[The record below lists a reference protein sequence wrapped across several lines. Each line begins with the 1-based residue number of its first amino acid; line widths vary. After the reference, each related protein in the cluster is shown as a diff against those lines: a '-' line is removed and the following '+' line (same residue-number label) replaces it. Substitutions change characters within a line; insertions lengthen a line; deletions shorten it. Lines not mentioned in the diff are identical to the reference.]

1 MKKRRKYAILEKI
14 YRKKNFCAKGGR
26 SMKKVL
32 FVDCCIRREASRSK
46 ELAEYFIQKLEE
58 TGAYEIER
66 LCLMD
71 ENLSY
76 FSDGFFFQREA
87 LLAEG
92 KFDHPRFRYAHRFA
106 AADKIVIAAPF
117 WDLSFPA
124 LLKVYIENLCVD
136 GITFR
141 TDETGLHGLCKAD
154 HMVFLTARGGI
165 YTDSPME
172 QGARYL
178 EQMAKFFGIAKFD
191 CVAAEGLDI
200 GAWPVV
206 ELMEQAK
213 EKAAEVAKAF

>member
-1 MKKRRKYAILEKI
+1 
-14 YRKKNFCAKGGR
+14 
-26 SMKKVL
+26 MKKVL
-32 FVDCCIRREASRSK
+32 YIDCCIRRENSRSK
-46 ELAEYFIQKLEE
+46 KLAEFFIDQLEK
-58 TGAYEIER
+58 TGEYDVER

-71 ENLSY
+71 EGLSY
-76 FSDGFFFQREA
+76 FSDGFFLQREA
-87 LLAEG
+87 LLEKGCFA
-92 KFDHPRFRYAHRFA
+92 HPRFRYAHQFA

-141 TDETGLHGLCKAD
+141 TDATGLHGLCKAD

-172 QGARYL
+172 QGSRYL
-178 EQMAKFFGIAKFD
+178 EQMADFFGIERYD

-200 GAWPVV
+200 GAWPIE

-213 EKAAEVAKAF
+213 KKAAEVVKTF

>member
-1 MKKRRKYAILEKI
+1 
-14 YRKKNFCAKGGR
+14 
-26 SMKKVL
+26 MKKVL

-76 FSDGFFFQREA
+76 FSDGFFLQREA

-92 KFDHPRFRYAHRFA
+92 KFDHPRFRYAHQFA

-136 GITFR
+136 GITFHS
-141 TDETGLHGLCKAD
+141 DETGLHGLCKAD

-172 QGARYL
+172 QAHATWSRWRRSSALQNLTALPRRGWISAH
-178 EQMAKFFGIAKFD
+178 
-191 CVAAEGLDI
+191 GL
-200 GAWPVV
+200 
-206 ELMEQAK
+206 LRS
-213 EKAAEVAKAF
+213 

>member
-1 MKKRRKYAILEKI
+1 
-14 YRKKNFCAKGGR
+14 
-26 SMKKVL
+26 MKKVL
-32 FVDCCIRREASRSK
+32 FVDCCIRREDSRSK
-46 ELAEYFIQKLEE
+46 QLADHFIAELQKTGEYEVD
-58 TGAYEIER
+58 T

-76 FSDGFFFQREA
+76 FSEGFFLQRER

-92 KFDHPRFRYAHRFA
+92 KLDHPRFRYAHQFA

-136 GITFR
+136 SITFH
-141 TDETGLHGLCKAD
+141 TDEHGLHGLCKAD
-154 HMVFLTARGGI
+154 HMVFLTARGAI

-172 QGARYL
+172 QGSAYL
-178 EQMAKFFGIAKFD
+178 QQMAGFFGIEKYD

-200 GAWPVV
+200 GVWPVE
-206 ELMEQAK
+206 ELMEKAK
-213 EKAAEVAKAF
+213 EKATEVAKTF